1 MSNVMVISILRSN
14 IKQRYY
20 GGAVKLDRVV
30 QFRKFDGERSARVAY
45 KDCSEGRS
53 AVACQKQSRN

>member
-30 QFRKFDGERSARVAY
+30 QFREFDGERSARVAY

-53 AVACQKQSRN
+53 AVAYQKQSRN